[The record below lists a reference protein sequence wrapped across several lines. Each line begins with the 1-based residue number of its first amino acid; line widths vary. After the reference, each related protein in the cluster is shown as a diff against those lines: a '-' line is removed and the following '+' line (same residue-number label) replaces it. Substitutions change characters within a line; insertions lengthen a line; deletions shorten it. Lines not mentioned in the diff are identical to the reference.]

1 MPTYG
6 IIDSQSAKTV
16 LASEERGIDGGK
28 KIKGR
33 KRHIVV
39 DTQGNLL
46 AIVVH
51 AANIHDTKSGI
62 DPARKAFV
70 KYPTIE
76 KFCGDDGYRKSFEQ
90 DVLSEL
96 GLGVDISERIN
107 PKFEI
112 LPKRWVV
119 ERTFGWANHSRRLYK
134 DVEIKT
140 QHEENL
146 FMISHMH
153 TLLKRY

>member
-39 DTQGNLL
+39 DTQGDLL
-46 AIVVH
+46 AVCVH
-51 AANIHDTKSGI
+51 AANIHDTKFGI
-62 DPARKAFV
+62 NPAKQAFN
-70 KYPTIE
+70 KYPTIK
-76 KFCGDDGYRKSFEQ
+76 KFCGDDGYRKSFVEAVR
-90 DVLSEL
+90 DEL
-96 GLGVDISERIN
+96 GLGVDISKRID
-107 PKFEI
+107 PKWAVI
-112 LPKRWVV
+112 PKRWVV
-119 ERTFGWANHSRRLYK
+119 ERTFSWANHSRRLYK
-134 DVEIKT
+134 DVEIKAS
-140 QHEENL
+140 HEENI
-146 FMISHMH
+146 FMISHLH